1 MTTTI
6 VQSNELKWDSYEIPC
21 EIPNEKCTST
31 KYERND
37 KTMTIVLLL
46 TNCETKLNCSNVD
59 RNKYL
64 DEQSL
69 NDTNNNQVATLVKQK
84 IVDETT
90 GKVFISCM

>member
-1 MTTTI
+1 
-6 VQSNELKWDSYEIPC
+6 
-21 EIPNEKCTST
+21 
-31 KYERND
+31 
-37 KTMTIVLLL
+37 MTIVLLS

-69 NDTNNNQVATLVKQK
+69 NDINNNQVATLEKQK

>member
-1 MTTTI
+1 
-6 VQSNELKWDSYEIPC
+6 
-21 EIPNEKCTST
+21 
-31 KYERND
+31 
-37 KTMTIVLLL
+37 MTIVLPL

-69 NDTNNNQVATLVKQK
+69 NDINNNQVATLEKQK